1 MSSRSRSGASRE
13 PRAASLFSLPLLGVG
28 AGAFYLLY
36 QALRVRG
43 GKEWRGYAGTVAL
56 KPGVVYRVELLAPVT
71 SALTTSANQSAFEE
85 RLASGGARNFLWNL
99 VPDGLH
105 VYFDQSFQDPTTL
118 TFGKGGVGDAL
129 PLTVHRLD
137 GLDWEAP

>member
-1 MSSRSRSGASRE
+1 MTRRKTSI
-13 PRAASLFSLPLLGVG
+13 ASLGALPLFGVG

-56 KPGVVYRVELLAPVT
+56 KPGVVYRFEFLAPVT
-71 SALTTSANQSAFEE
+71 SGLTTISNQEAFEE
-85 RLASGGARNFLWNL
+85 KLAPGGARNFLWNL

-105 VYFDQSFQDPTTL
+105 IYFDQSFQQPSTL
-118 TFGKGGVGDAL
+118 TFGKGGIKTGVGDAV
-129 PLTVHRLD
+129 PLTVRRLD